1 MLRRYTFHLATAVT
15 LLASGLAATPPA
27 HAAGIRIYP
36 LGDSITYGS
45 TWGVGLPVA
54 PPPPVPGSA
63 GFSTPGGY
71 RQPLDVLLTASGITH
86 EFVGSGVANSSPLL
100 DQQGQAHHDGHP
112 GYRIEQDADNLDGH
126 PGIGGDNGGFWLTG
140 TGSRGPITP
149 DVTVVHLGT
158 NDIGQRFDP
167 GTTYPTGDG
176 RVNLAVPAQ
185 RATFVTHLT
194 ARLQALVDKL
204 LTLRPG
210 SRVVLSNVL
219 PIGTGTADP
228 TTGEYAAAVADLVA
242 RERAAGAR
250 VVYADV
256 WSRFTATTPNGIVV
270 VPGLLSPD
278 SVHPVPTGYA
288 VMAAVYRDAIVAALA
303 LP

>member
-1 MLRRYTFHLATAVT
+1 MLRRHACHLATAVAVV
-15 LLASGLAATPPA
+15 ASALAATPPA

-36 LGDSITYGS
+36 LGDSITYGY

-54 PPPPVPGSA
+54 PPSPVPGGALVTS
-63 GFSTPGGY
+63 PGGY
-71 RQPLDVLLTASGITH
+71 RQPLDLLLTASGVPH
-86 EFVGSGVANSSPLL
+86 ELVGSGTGNSSPLL
-100 DQQGQAHHDGHP
+100 DQQGQAHHDGHN
-112 GYRIEQDADNLDGH
+112 GYRIEQDAANLDGR

-140 TGSRGPITP
+140 IPGRGPITP
-149 DVTVVHLGT
+149 DVTVIHLGT

-176 RVNLAVPAQ
+176 RVNLGVAAQ
-185 RATFVTHLT
+185 RATFVTHMT
-194 ARLQALVDKL
+194 TRLQALVDKL

-210 SRVVLSNVL
+210 SRIVLSNVL

-228 TTGEYAAAVADLVA
+228 TTGEYAVAVADLVT

-250 VVYADV
+250 IVYADV
-256 WSRFTATTPNGIVV
+256 WTRFTAATPNGTVV

-278 SVHPVPTGYA
+278 SVHPVPAGYA
-288 VMAAVYRDAIVAALA
+288 VMAAVYRDAILAALA